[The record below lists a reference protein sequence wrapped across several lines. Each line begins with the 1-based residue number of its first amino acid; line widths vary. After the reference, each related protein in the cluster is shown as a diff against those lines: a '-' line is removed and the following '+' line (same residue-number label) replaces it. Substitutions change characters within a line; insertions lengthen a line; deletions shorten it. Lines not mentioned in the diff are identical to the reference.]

1 MPSVLV
7 TGANRGI
14 GLEFARQYAGDGWQV
29 IAGCRDPAAAAELRA
44 LPGEI
49 RIEALDVGDDGQ
61 IAGLGKRLGDQPID
75 VLINNAGVYGSS
87 SGSDTALWL
96 DVLRVNC
103 IGPLHLAERL
113 AGNVVRSKRRLIAS
127 LTSGMGSIAQNDGGG
142 YVIYRSSK
150 AALNMAMRSLAA
162 ELRPRKV
169 AVVVV
174 SPGWVRTDMGGSSA
188 PLSPQESVA
197 AMRRLFDD
205 VKLADSGKFFD
216 RDGSEIPW

>member
-29 IAGCRDPAAAAELRA
+29 VAACRDPAAATA
-44 LPGEI
+44 LKAAKGDV
-49 RIEALDVGDDGQ
+49 RIEALDIGDDRQ
-61 IAGLGKRLGDQPID
+61 IADLAKRLGDLPID
-75 VLINNAGVYGSS
+75 VLINNAGVYGPS
-87 SGSDTALWL
+87 SGSDTDAWL

-113 AGNVVRSKRRLIAS
+113 AGNVVRSKRRVIAS

-142 YVIYRSSK
+142 YLIYRTSK
-150 AALNMAMRSLAA
+150 AALNMAMRSLAG
-162 ELRPRKV
+162 ELRQRKV
-169 AVVVV
+169 TVIVV

-197 AMRRLFDD
+197 AMRRLFDGA
-205 VKLADSGKFFD
+205 KLADSGNFFD
-216 RDGSEIPW
+216 RGGHEIPW

>member
-1 MPSVLV
+1 MPTVLV
-7 TGANRGI
+7 TGASRGI
-14 GLEFARQYAGDGWQV
+14 GLELARQYAGDGWQV

-44 LPGEI
+44 LAGEI

-61 IAGLGKRLGDQPID
+61 IAGLAKRLGDQPID
-75 VLINNAGVYGSS
+75 ILINNAGVYGSS

-96 DVLRVNC
+96 DVLRVNS

-113 AGNVVRSKRRLIAS
+113 AENVARSKRRLIAS

-197 AMRRLFDD
+197 AMRRLFDG
-205 VKLADSGKFFD
+205 VELADSGKFFD